1 MTSPKGK
8 GEKENQNIHMNRF
21 AARALL
27 NESENGQEQLE
38 TLEPM
43 SIDELCRV
51 HLPLVHFEVRSIGS
65 RLPSHVYM
73 DDLVSAGMAA
83 LAAAARSFD
92 PSLGVPF
99 GRYAVRRIRG
109 ALLDELRSADWA
121 TRSLRSKVRRRDAV
135 HDELAAKLGRRP
147 EVGEVAQALGASVS
161 ELEKLDA
168 DLHSSVVLRLDVITD
183 GAGGDGSGVDAL
195 LPSSVATPE
204 ATLLARERRAYLRD
218 AVAVLPERLRVVV
231 RGCFFEDR
239 PMRELAEE
247 LGVTESRI
255 SQMRAEALKLLRDG
269 MNSQLSPEMLESG
282 GRGGVGGG
290 GAVARRKAA
299 YYAQV
304 AARSN
309 YRERLT
315 TAIDASDEITLFSSR
330 ESA

>member
-1 MTSPKGK
+1 MTAITNCDKLIPEDGRQLVLRLPVDSVNEAEATAGAEAITED
-8 GEKENQNIHMNRF
+8 GERMP
-21 AARALL
+21 L
-27 NESENGQEQLE
+27 
-38 TLEPM
+38 TV
-43 SIDELCRV
+43 DELCRAHV
-51 HLPLVHFEVRSIGS
+51 PLVHFEVRSIGS
-65 RLPSHVYM
+65 RLPGHVYT

-135 HDELAAKLGRRP
+135 HDELAADLGRRP
-147 EVGEVAQALGASVS
+147 STGEVADALGVSVADV
-161 ELEKLDA
+161 ERLDA

-183 GAGGDGSGVDAL
+183 SVGADSV
-195 LPSSVATPE
+195 LPSSSATPE

-218 AVAVLPERLRVVV
+218 AIEVLPERLRVVV

-239 PMRELAEE
+239 PMRELAAE

-255 SQMRAEALKLLRDG
+255 SQMRAEALKMLRDG
-269 MNSQLSPEMLESG
+269 LNSQLSPEL
-282 GRGGVGGG
+282 VDVPVNAG
-290 GAVARRKAA
+290 GAVARRKAS

-304 AARSN
+304 AARSSF
-309 YRERLT
+309 RDRLT
-315 TAIDASDEITLFSSR
+315 GVRHLLEESTLFD
-330 ESA
+330 EKVTA

>member
-1 MTSPKGK
+1 MLQSIWSDSGFVTVSD
-8 GEKENQNIHMNRF
+8 ENQLS
-21 AARALL
+21 AASST
-27 NESENGQEQLE
+27 ES
-38 TLEPM
+38 
-43 SIDELCRV
+43 SVDIDELCRV

-147 EVGEVAQALGASVS
+147 EVGEVAQALGVSVS

-282 GRGGVGGG
+282 GRGG
-290 GAVARRKAA
+290 AVARRKAA

-309 YRERLT
+309 YRERLSL
-315 TAIDASDEITLFSSR
+315 AQGDEDIDNHNA
-330 ESA
+330 AM